1 MAHNTLTG
9 SIIAPTYFGP
19 GDGVAGTNILS
30 GNLSTSDGASV
41 INVPRVSNATNN
53 SILTNVGGD
62 ANNLTCETNL
72 TFDGST
78 LNIAGDLDI
87 RPTDAS
93 AFKIRGETNG
103 LDVNCSIENAGTD
116 SDDGSL
122 LAISAQAG
130 AGDPTLRFAIPATE
144 TWSMGIDNSDN
155 DKFKISHAS
164 TLHTDTRLTIAGAK
178 VGIGTS
184 TPSHKLTIVGAVS
197 ASSNV
202 SASAFYG
209 DGSKLTG
216 IATTLDQV
224 TDNGNT
230 TTNSLTASALNLT
243 ALAAGQAANT
253 KFLALDSNNNVV
265 LTSSSGGGGGGDQ
278 THNRVQ
284 VNATYTASA
293 TDYYLGVNS
302 TNGVI
307 AVRLPSAAL
316 LTSGKTYVIK
326 DEGGAA
332 QTNNITI
339 SASGSQT
346 IDGSN
351 SVVLESSYGAFA
363 LYCNGVDKFFIF

>member
-62 ANNLTCETNL
+62 ANTLTCETNL

-87 RPTDAS
+87 RQTDSS
-93 AFKIRGETNG
+93 AFKIKGETNG

-155 DKFKISHAS
+155 DKFKISQAS

-216 IATTLDQV
+216 IATT
-224 TDNGNT
+224 
-230 TTNSLTASALNLT
+230 S
-243 ALAAGQAANT
+243 
-253 KFLALDSNNNVV
+253 
-265 LTSSSGGGGGGDQ
+265 
-278 THNRVQ
+278 HNRVQ
-284 VNATYTASA
+284 VNTTYTASTTA
-293 TDYYLGVNS
+293 YYLGINS
-302 TNGVI
+302 TNGAV

-316 LTSGKTYVIK
+316 LADGQTYVIK
-326 DEGGAA
+326 DEGGGA
-332 QTNNITI
+332 QTHNITI

-346 IDGSN
+346 IDGAN
-351 SVVLESSYGAFA
+351 SVVLESPYGAFS
-363 LYCNGVDKFFIF
+363 LYCNGVDKFFVF